1 MVMPLRV
8 PASTKVVYGIT
19 YFLDAFWVL
28 GIELGGGRSEKRE
41 TQALVS
47 KNS

>member
-1 MVMPLRV
+1 MPLGV
-8 PASTKVVYGIT
+8 PASTKVVYGII

-28 GIELGGGRSEKRE
+28 GTELGGGISEKRE

>member
-1 MVMPLRV
+1 MPLGV
-8 PASTKVVYGIT
+8 PASTSAVYGINT

-28 GIELGGGRSEKRE
+28 GIELGGRRSEKRE